1 MKHDSFSINPAFQR
15 VEVMRNDYQQKIEQ
29 ASREKN
35 MEIKI
40 IRQSLR
46 RTQQEQLDDINKSFK
61 FEIEGIKQELN
72 SEAES
77 GITHEIVQLQK
88 AKELRLL

>member
-1 MKHDSFSINPAFQR
+1 
-15 VEVMRNDYQQKIEQ
+15 
-29 ASREKN
+29 

-46 RTQQEQLDDINKSFK
+46 RTQQEQIDDINKSFK

-72 SEAES
+72 VEADS
-77 GITHEIVQLQK
+77 NITVEIVQLQK
-88 AKELRLL
+88 TKELRLL